1 MRKTTP
7 IKRKKRNKT
16 VDIIAALILIAVIVM
31 ICASLK
37 GYIQYKLLDFAAVS
51 QETLDNDFT
60 AEIVVMRSEYVV
72 TAPATG
78 SFVDEAEEGE
88 RIKEGS
94 SIGYIE
100 KSSDSLTPKKVAVTA
115 PISGIVSYELDG
127 WEQIITPE
135 QAENVDWQSAL
146 EQLRDGVAK
155 KEDEETNNS
164 KGRNIAKII
173 DNLVNYLVL
182 LKTDGKEE
190 KFAVGDYVTITL
202 PNSTTLAG
210 SVTIADS
217 RKDGNYY
224 YLSVSSAESSLLN
237 LRYAEVT
244 VLTDRVSGNSIP
256 SSAIYESDSGKK
268 GVYCIQKRQLAFK
281 EVTVKADNGDIAI
294 VEGLSATDVVVTN
307 PRRAHAGQ
315 RTY

>member
-1 MRKTTP
+1 MGKKTL
-7 IKRKKRNKT
+7 IKRKKRNKV
-16 VDIIAALILIAVIVM
+16 VDVIAALILVAIILTVSV
-31 ICASLK
+31 SLK
-37 GYIQYKLLDFAAVS
+37 GYIQYKFLDFATAS
-51 QETLDNDFT
+51 QETVDTDVS

-72 TAPATG
+72 TAPVAG
-78 SFVDEAEEGE
+78 NFVAEADEDE
-88 RIKEGS
+88 RVKEGA

-100 KSSDSLTPKKVAVTA
+100 KSSDSLTPNKVAVDA
-115 PISGIVSYELDG
+115 SIGGIVSYKLDG
-127 WEQIITPE
+127 WEQILTPD

-146 EQLRDGVAK
+146 DQLRKGIDK
-155 KEDEETNNS
+155 KVDEETNNA
-164 KGRNIAKII
+164 KGRNVAKII

-182 LKTDGKEE
+182 LKTVGKE
-190 KFAVGDYVTITL
+190 KAFAIDDYITFSL
-202 PNSTTLAG
+202 SDGTTLNG

-237 LRYAEVT
+237 LRYDKVT
-244 VLTDRVSGNSIP
+244 VITDKVSGIGIP
-256 SSAIYESDSGKK
+256 SSAVFENKSGKT
-268 GVYCIQKRQLAFK
+268 GVYCTQKRQLIFK

-307 PRRAHAGQ
+307 PHSAHEGQ